1 MKKIVSLV
9 LAMVLALS
17 LTACGK
23 TTLTLDKSEYTF
35 TAAGET
41 VQLAVDTK
49 ADSIGWTSSDEAVA
63 TVDANGVITAVA
75 PGTATI
81 TATAGE
87 LTAACTITCDWT
99 NPVVLQDFYNEL
111 YNELYPLDDE
121 GWATGPVADDLLNPN
136 PEFGMTEEDIA
147 LMLEMY
153 YPGLANIET
162 NQMHV
167 FIPGMSFSAYE
178 VVLIEV
184 VNESDIETVKA
195 ILQSRIDAQAA
206 GGAWYPEAVE
216 GWLNNSRIVTNG
228 NYIMMAV
235 GSDCDTFVDAF
246 NALF

>member
-23 TTLTLDKSEYTF
+23 TSVALDKSAHTF

-41 VQLAVDTK
+41 VQLTAEVKK
-49 ADSIGWTSSDEAVA
+49 ADNLGWTSSDESVA
-63 TVDANGVITAVA
+63 TVDANGLVTAVA

-81 TATAGE
+81 TVTAGE
-87 LTAACTITCDWT
+87 VSAVCTITCDWT
-99 NPVVLQDFYNEL
+99 NPVNLEGLYTEL
-111 YNELYPLDDE
+111 YNELYPLDSD
-121 GWATGPVADDLLNPN
+121 GFATGPVASDL
-136 PEFGMTEEDIA
+136 MTDPSIPDEDRA

-153 YPGLANIET
+153 YPGLVNIET

-184 VNESDIETVKA
+184 VNESDVEAVKA
-195 ILQSRIDAQAA
+195 ILQARIDAQAE

-246 NALF
+246 NAQF